1 MFFNGITRMV
11 TSWGFC
17 VSSTSMRFWT
27 SANLVFGADTMSRLE
42 VLSGQMR
49 TCCEDDCAAPPAG
62 GGGPPPPPPPPG
74 GCGPIPGGGCG
85 PGPGDGDDFP
95 EDPALADCAP
105 KIRVTR
111 FPNSSASA
119 YFRE

>member
-1 MFFNGITRMV
+1 MV

-27 SANLVFGADTMSRLE
+27 SANLDFDAETMSRLE

-49 TCCEDDCAAPPAG
+49 TCCEEVEAPPPAG
-62 GGGPPPPPPPPG
+62 GGGPAPPG
-74 GCGPIPGGGCG
+74 GCGPAPGGCG
-85 PGPGDGDDFP
+85 PGPGDGVGDGVDLPDEP
-95 EDPALADCAP
+95 EPADCAV
-105 KIRVTR
+105 KTRVMR
-111 FPNSSASA
+111 LPSSSASA